1 MFVAATRVRPAAIR
15 AGSVTFGAAS
25 WRPGGHD
32 PWALLAAAVVGRAV
46 AGLRERHHAW
56 DARDFLLTRLAEPDN
71 VWGELLGEL
80 RPLPTHVQAVIQR
93 QEVAGRAT
101 RWR

>member
-1 MFVAATRVRPAAIR
+1 M
-15 AGSVTFGAAS
+15 TFGAAS

-46 AGLRERHHAW
+46 ADLCESHHAW
-56 DARDFLLTRLAEPDN
+56 DARHFLLTRLAESDN
-71 VWGELLGEL
+71 LWGELLGEL

-93 QEVAGRAT
+93 QAAARKAA